1 MEYKIHEIKHS
12 SSNEEFEKIMNIYG
26 SEGYEYVGNITLNK
40 PLDDVS
46 KLIFTLTSSSL
57 FQ

>member
-26 SEGYEYVGNITLNK
+26 SEGYEYVGNITVNRS
-40 PLDDVS
+40 LDDVS
-46 KLIFTLTSSSL
+46 KLILKK
-57 FQ
+57 